1 MAEILQDQAEGL
13 RRLLARDFVRVV
25 TLASG
30 GEGVGKT
37 SIVTNLAVALA
48 RQGRRVLVLDEQ
60 LGQAGLAARL
70 GLVPRYDLMHV
81 IRREK
86 TLEDVILHGP
96 EGVDIVSA
104 AHGLRA
110 LGELDVD
117 AQEWLVRS
125 FSQLSHPVDVVLVDA
140 APGMASNIPSL
151 SLASQEVV
159 VVVSGQPSAIKDAY
173 ALIKLLNLN
182 VAKRRFHILVSKSQ
196 GEAEARNLFG
206 NMAQAASRFLGVS
219 LDFMGHVPLDEKMEQ
234 AGRLFRTVVDA
245 FPAALAARAFR
256 DLAEVMDQWP
266 CPSAENARLDAFMER
281 LIQSSRITAAG

>member
-1 MAEILQDQAEGL
+1 VAEILQDQAEGL
-13 RRLLARDFVRVV
+13 RRLLSRDFVRVV

-37 SIVTNLAVALA
+37 SIVANLAVALA
-48 RQGRRVLVLDEQ
+48 RQGRRVLVLDERI
-60 LGQAGLAARL
+60 GQAGLAARL
-70 GLVPRYDLMHV
+70 GLAPRFDLMHV

-104 AHGLRA
+104 GQGLAA
-110 LGELDVD
+110 LGELDAD

-125 FSQLSHPVDVVLVDA
+125 FSRLPDPVDVVLVDA
-140 APGMASNIPSL
+140 VPGAASNIPSL

-159 VVVSGQPSAIKDAY
+159 VVVSGEPSAIKEAY
-173 ALIKLLNLN
+173 ALIKVLNLN
-182 VAKRRFHILVSKSQ
+182 VAKRRFHILVSKCQ
-196 GEAEARNLFG
+196 GEEEARNLFR
-206 NMAQAASRFLGVS
+206 NMAEAANRFLGVS
-219 LDFMGHVPLDEKMEQ
+219 LDFMGHVPLDEKVAQ

-245 FPAALAARAFR
+245 FPSAPAAKAFHGLAGA
-256 DLAEVMDQWP
+256 MDRWP
-266 CPSAENARLDAFMER
+266 CPSAETGRLDAFMER